1 MTLEAQEIYQ
11 QLQSK
16 FGEKVIEFREEE
28 TLNPTVVVTP
38 DSVNE
43 ICTFL
48 ANDEALQFDSLMNL
62 AGHDPGAE
70 SELEVVYHLY
80 STSLDHYFTLKVL
93 TSREEPSVASIAEL
107 HRTADWHERE
117 AYDMYGIRFE
127 GHPDLKRILL
137 EEDWEGYP
145 LRKDYVPAE
154 FYRGM
159 RIEKVK

>member
-1 MTLEAQEIYQ
+1 MEAQEIYQ